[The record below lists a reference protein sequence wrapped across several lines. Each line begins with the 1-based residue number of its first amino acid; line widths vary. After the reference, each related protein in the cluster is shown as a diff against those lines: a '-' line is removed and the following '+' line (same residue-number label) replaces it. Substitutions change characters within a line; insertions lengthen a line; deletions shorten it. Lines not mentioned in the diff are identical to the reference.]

1 MPIFG
6 LQPAGLLQTIF
17 EEIGVA
23 VAVID
28 RQGKLAFAN
37 QTALD
42 LTGITEEE
50 RLASFEDWRRNYHFE
65 DPFGHEIPL
74 KDSAVMR
81 ALQGE
86 RVASEEVRIKFPDGR
101 LKWLL
106 TWAYPFSIAG
116 LTGVLAIVVDETTEV
131 ELRRASSQL
140 QRMETL
146 GALAGGLTHDL
157 NNILDT
163 ISLNVELAQND
174 TPSTQ
179 DYRLRLGQI
188 KAASSKAAGLV
199 KRLMEFSRTQELDY
213 RPVQIN
219 EIVGDV
225 LHLVNPLFRRNI
237 VVSTNLRSGLPD
249 VTGDASQLEQVLVN
263 LIVNALDA
271 MPNGGELKISTTE
284 APISD
289 PFSKNGSPERVL
301 VTVTDSGIGISE
313 EVQSLIFEPFFTTKP
328 PGEGTGLGLSS
339 VYGIVKQHQGS
350 IAVHSSPGAGAS
362 FVISLPAQ
370 EAKL

>member
-37 QTALD
+37 QTALN
-42 LTGITEEE
+42 LTGITKETKFT
-50 RLASFEDWRRNYHFE
+50 SFEEWRRNYHFQ
-65 DPFGHEIPL
+65 DPLGHEIPL
-74 KDSAVMR
+74 QDSAVMR
-81 ALQGE
+81 ALRGE
-86 RVASEEVRIKFPDGR
+86 RVASEEVRVKFPDGNT
-101 LKWLL
+101 KWLL
-106 TWAYPFSIAG
+106 TWAYPFSVAG
-116 LTGVLAIVVDETTEV
+116 LTGVLSIIVDETTEV

-163 ISLNVELAQND
+163 ISLNVELAQ
-174 TPSTQ
+174 TEIPSTQ
-179 DYRLRLGQI
+179 DYRFRLGQI
-188 KAASSKAAGLV
+188 KAASSKAAGMV
-199 KRLMEFSRTQELDY
+199 KRLMQFSRTQELDY
-213 RPVQIN
+213 RPVRIN
-219 EIVGDV
+219 EVVGDV
-225 LHLVNPLFRRNI
+225 LHLVNPMFRRNI
-237 VVSTNLRSGLPD
+237 IVSTNLRSGLPD
-249 VTGDASQLEQVLVN
+249 VTGDVSQLEQVLVN

-271 MPNGGELKISTTE
+271 MPNGGNLKISTAVSTSGP
-284 APISD
+284 A
-289 PFSKNGSPERVL
+289 SKNGSRERVL
-301 VTVTDSGIGISE
+301 VTVADSGIGISE

-339 VYGIVKQHQGS
+339 VYGIVKQHQGN
-350 IAVHSSPGAGAS
+350 IAVYSSPGAGSS

-370 EAKL
+370 RKL